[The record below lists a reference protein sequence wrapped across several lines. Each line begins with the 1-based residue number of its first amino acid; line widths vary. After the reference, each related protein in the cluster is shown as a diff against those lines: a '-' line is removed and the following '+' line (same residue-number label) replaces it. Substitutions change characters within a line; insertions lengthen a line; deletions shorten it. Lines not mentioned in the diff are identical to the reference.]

1 MKKATINRLRVRSSR
16 EWNRVDENF
25 FPYRIPLLFL
35 GATRGNIRRLTCKRK
50 KRDIE

>member
-25 FPYRIPLLFL
+25 FPYRIFFSSP
-35 GATRGNIRRLTCKRK
+35 RRNERK
-50 KRDIE
+50 YSSINLQEKET